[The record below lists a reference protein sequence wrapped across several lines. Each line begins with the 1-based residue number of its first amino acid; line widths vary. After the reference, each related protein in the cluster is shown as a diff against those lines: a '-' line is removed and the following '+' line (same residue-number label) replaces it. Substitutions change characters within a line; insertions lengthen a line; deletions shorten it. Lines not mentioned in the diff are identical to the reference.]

1 MFATVTNCS
10 VSFFLNLMYVTLG
23 HPSQKNKSL
32 DMYFFTQMCRPIV
45 CEVKYFFVWRVDF
58 FPLQILSF
66 LN

>member
-1 MFATVTNCS
+1 
-10 VSFFLNLMYVTLG
+10 MYVTL

-32 DMYFFTQMCRPIV
+32 DMYFFTQMCRPLAFV
-45 CEVKYFFVWRVDF
+45 CKVKHLFVWWVDF